1 MDMVQI
7 FRLIKRKEKKS
18 PTHTIQKRFSILI
31 TVGSLRFSDS
41 METEEKTGSVLVGK
55 TPEVVSVLFE
65 VEVSI

>member
-1 MDMVQI
+1 MDMVQN

-18 PTHTIQKRFSILI
+18 PTHTIQKRFITLI

-41 METEEKTGSVLVGK
+41 METDDKTGSVLVGK
-55 TPEVVSVLFE
+55 TPEAVSALFE